1 MGKVDLSKQF
11 AQRLI
16 QSMNAA
22 GFTSNRST
30 VGVDVYKLAEIT
42 GYSSVI
48 CRKYLKGEAIPE
60 PTKLMAIAD
69 ALNVSPGWLLFG
81 DPDKDTRFS
90 NDNAI
95 ISKNLLQYLFE
106 CAHPLYHVG
115 RSPDEIAHFLVELV
129 NDISQIKADEDQS
142 KKIID
147 LAIASVTQ
155 FAR

>member
-1 MGKVDLSKQF
+1 MEKVDLTKQF

-60 PTKLMAIAD
+60 PTKLIDIAK
-69 ALNVSPGWLLFG
+69 AMNVSPGWLLFG
-81 DPDKDTRFS
+81 DFGKHSAFS
-90 NDNAI
+90 QENTCLSN
-95 ISKNLLQYLFE
+95 NLLQYIFA
-106 CAHPLYHVG
+106 CAEPLYHMG
-115 RSPDEIAHFLVELV
+115 RPKEEIAGFLMELV
-129 NDISQIKADEDQS
+129 NDISQINADETQS

-147 LAIASVTQ
+147 LAISSITQ